1 MAERLHKAA
10 IRKNCS
16 PLMNTATERWM
27 ASESGS
33 RLDLRRWIWPA
44 ALLAL
49 PVGFLYSGVISLLVR
64 DWWYDPD
71 FSHGFFVPLFA
82 GFVIW
87 QRRHRL
93 AQLPV
98 QPSWLGLVVIAGSLC
113 ILIVGVLGAELF
125 LQRSSL
131 VLLLMGLVIH
141 FFGWSWFRALLFP
154 LACLFLMIPIPSI
167 IYNRIAFPLQLLA
180 SQVAATLLAGARV
193 PVLLEGNVIQLPY
206 MMLEV
211 VEACSGLRSLVSL
224 ITLAIIYGHL
234 LEPNRIR
241 RTVLVLSAVP
251 VAVLANSF
259 RVAGTGLLGH
269 YWEPEKAQGFFHTFS
284 GLVVFLISLF
294 LLFAL
299 HGAMR
304 MLAEQWKRRSTR

>member
-1 MAERLHKAA
+1 M
-10 IRKNCS
+10 S
-16 PLMNTATERWM
+16 TVTERWA
-27 ASESGS
+27 ASETEH
-33 RLDLRRWIWPA
+33 RFDWHRWVWPA

-49 PVGFLYSGVISLLVR
+49 LVGFLYADVLARLVR
-64 DWWYDPD
+64 DWWNDPD
-71 FSHGFFVPLFA
+71 FSHGFFVPAFA

-87 QRRHRL
+87 QRRHQLARL
-93 AQLPV
+93 PL
-98 QPSWLGLVVIAGSLC
+98 QPSWLGLAVIGGSLC
-113 ILIVGVLGAELF
+113 TLIVGVLGAELF
-125 LQRSSL
+125 LQRSSF
-131 VLLLMGLVIH
+131 VLLLTGLVIH

-167 IYNRIAFPLQLLA
+167 LYNRIAFPLQLLA
-180 SQVAATLLAGARV
+180 SEIAATVLAVLRV
-193 PVLLEGNVIQLPY
+193 PVLLEGNVIRLPY

-224 ITLAIIYGHL
+224 LTLAVIYGHL
-234 LEPNRIR
+234 FEPNLFR
-241 RTVLVLSAVP
+241 RAVLVLGAVP
-251 VAVLANSF
+251 VAVLANSM

-299 HGAMR
+299 HGT
-304 MLAEQWKRRSTR
+304 LHVLQGWWSRRKTL

>member
-1 MAERLHKAA
+1 M
-10 IRKNCS
+10 S
-16 PLMNTATERWM
+16 TVTEHWV
-27 ASESGS
+27 ASESG
-33 RLDLRRWIWPA
+33 RPLDLRRWVWPA

-49 PVGFLYSGVISLLVR
+49 LVGFLYADVLARLVR
-64 DWWYDPD
+64 DWWNDPD
-71 FSHGFFVPLFA
+71 FSHGFFVPAFA

-87 QRRHRL
+87 QRRRQL
-93 AQLPV
+93 AQLPL

-113 ILIVGVLGAELF
+113 TLIVGVLGAELF
-125 LQRSSL
+125 LQRSSF

-167 IYNRIAFPLQLLA
+167 LYNRIAFPLQLLA
-180 SQVAATLLAGARV
+180 SEVAATVLAALRV
-193 PVLLEGNVIQLPY
+193 PVLLEGNVIRLPY

-224 ITLAIIYGHL
+224 ITLAVIYGHL
-234 LEPNRIR
+234 LEPNLFR
-241 RTVLVLSAVP
+241 RAVLVLGAVP
-251 VAVLANSF
+251 VAVLANSQ

-294 LLFAL
+294 LLFTL
-299 HGAMR
+299 HGTLR
-304 MLAEQWKRRSTR
+304 MLEGGWGRRKTP